1 MVVPVSGRM
10 KERYHRSRRFF
21 LLRALAGAFAGLVP
35 AGATAHVRTGRKAAS
50 AEEDLKK
57 IAALLSG
64 KTRGVWVFT
73 GDSITQGA
81 KHTHGHRSYPEIFAE
96 RLRWELARVGDIVV
110 NTGMSGHTT
119 RQVLNDMEWRVEQFR
134 PGVVSVMLGTNDCA
148 RNQVT
153 LADFEANLVSIV
165 AQVRAMNAVPI
176 LHTPNPIIAGKAPE
190 RASLPEYVAE
200 IRKVAGREKTILVD
214 HDAEWNAAIA
224 SRSEETVHREWLNDP
239 LHPNQT
245 GHQQLAA
252 TLFKALNIFD
262 PAQPTC
268 GAAYYEGAH

>member
-1 MVVPVSGRM
+1 MVVPVSGHM
-10 KERYHRSRRFF
+10 KESHHRSRRFF
-21 LLRALAGAFAGLVP
+21 LLRALAGTFTGVLP
-35 AGATAHVRTGRKAAS
+35 TWATANTRGSRNAAS
-50 AEEDLKK
+50 VEEDLKK

-96 RLRWELARVGDIVV
+96 RIRWELARVGDIVV

-119 RQVLNDMEWRVEQFR
+119 RHVLSDMDWRVEQFR

-153 LADFEANLVSIV
+153 LADFETNMIAIV

-176 LHTPNPIIAGKAPE
+176 LHTPNPIIAEKAPE
-190 RASLPEYVAE
+190 RASLPEYVAV
-200 IRKVAGREKTILVD
+200 IRKVAGRENAILAD
-214 HDAEWNAAIA
+214 HHAEWNSEIA
-224 SRSEETVHREWLNDP
+224 SRSAETVHREWLNDP
-239 LHPNQT
+239 LHPNHS
-245 GHQQLAA
+245 GHQHLAA
-252 TLFKALNIFD
+252 TLFKTLDIFD
-262 PAQPTC
+262 AVQPSC
-268 GAAYYEGAH
+268 GGAYYEGEH

>member
-1 MVVPVSGRM
+1 M
-10 KERYHRSRRFF
+10 KELHYRARRFF
-21 LLRALAGAFAGLVP
+21 LLRALACAFAGLLP
-35 AGATAHVRTGRKAAS
+35 ARATAHVRTGRKAAS

-57 IAALLSG
+57 VAALLNG
-64 KTRGVWVFT
+64 KTRDAWVFT

-119 RQVLNDMEWRVEQFR
+119 RHIMNDMDWRVGQFR
-134 PGVVSVMLGTNDCA
+134 PQVVSVMLGTNDCA

-153 LADFEANLVSIV
+153 LADFEANLTSIV
-165 AQVRAMNAVPI
+165 AQIRAMNAVPI
-176 LHTPNPIIAGKAPE
+176 LHTPNPIIAEKAPE
-190 RASLPEYVAE
+190 RVSLPEYVAV
-200 IRKVAGREKTILVD
+200 IRKVAGRENVILVD
-214 HDAEWNAAIA
+214 HYAEWSAAMA
-224 SRSEETVHREWLNDP
+224 SRSAEVVHREWLNDP

-245 GHQQLAA
+245 GHRQLAA
-252 TLFKALNIFD
+252 ALFKTLNIFD

>member
-1 MVVPVSGRM
+1 MAVPIGGDM
-10 KERYHRSRRFF
+10 KDGDHSSRRFF
-21 LLRALAGAFAGLVP
+21 LLRTLAGVFTGLLP
-35 AGATAHVRTGRKAAS
+35 AWATATASVGRKAGS
-50 AEEDLKK
+50 AEGDLEK

-81 KHTHGHRSYPEIFAE
+81 KHTHGQRSYPEIFAE
-96 RLRWELARVGDIVV
+96 RLRWELARVGDVVV

-119 RQVLNDMEWRVEQFR
+119 RHVLNDMDWRVGQFR
-134 PGVVSVMLGTNDCA
+134 PWVVSVMLGTNDCA

-153 LADFEANLVSIV
+153 LADFEANLTSIV

-176 LHTPNPIIAGKAPE
+176 LHTPNPIIAEKAPE
-190 RASLPEYVAE
+190 RASLPEYVAV
-200 IRKVAGREKTILVD
+200 IRKVAGRENAILVD
-214 HDAEWNAAIA
+214 HYAEWDSAMA
-224 SRSEETVHREWLNDP
+224 SRSAEAVRREWLNDP

-245 GHQQLAA
+245 GHRQLAQA
-252 TLFKALNIFD
+252 LFKKLNIFD

-268 GAAYYEGAH
+268 GAAYYEGEH